1 MTPHH
6 FLSKPSRFLFHTT
19 KSGGG
24 FTIIEVIA
32 YVAVLGI
39 IGTSILTVFLW
50 GIKTYTKSQA
60 MQETTWNAKR
70 AMDTIVQEIREAERI
85 YSPTT
90 SGPQLSLETSKYTPS
105 GHATSFIDF
114 FLCEEKLCFKTES
127 QPAVVITSNNVRVT
141 QLLFQAVSTDPAR
154 PSAQVTLRAE
164 YKNPNNR
171 LELISSLEL
180 SSVAS
185 VR

>member
-1 MTPHH
+1 MTH
-6 FLSKPSRFLFHTT
+6 LTSKN
-19 KSGGG
+19 G
-24 FTIIEVIA
+24 FTIVEVVA

-39 IGTSILTVFLW
+39 VGTSFSAVFLW
-50 GIKTYTKSQA
+50 GIKTHTKSQV

-70 AMDTIVQEIREAERI
+70 AMDVIVQEIREAESI

-90 SGPQLSLETSKYTPS
+90 AAPQLSLETTKYTAP
-105 GHATSFIDF
+105 GHLTSFIDF
-114 FLCEEKLCFKTES
+114 FLCEEKLCFKRES
-127 QPAVVITSNNVRVT
+127 GDPAVLTSDNVRVT
-141 QLLFQAVSTDPAR
+141 LLSFQEVQSSLASQSLR
-154 PSAQVTLRAE
+154 VTLRVE

-171 LELISSLEL
+171 PELISSLEL

>member
-1 MTPHH
+1 MN
-6 FLSKPSRFLFHTT
+6 R
-19 KSGGG
+19 G

-39 IGTSILTVFLW
+39 IGTSFSSVLLW

-70 AMDTIVQEIREAERI
+70 AMDIIVQEIREAEDV

-90 SGPQLSLETSKYTPS
+90 STSQLSLETSKYTPS

-114 FLCEEKLCFKTES
+114 FLCEEKLCFKRES
-127 QPAVVITSNNVRVT
+127 QPAVVLTSNNARVT
-141 QLLFQAVSTDPAR
+141 ELSFQEVRTAATI
-154 PSAQVTLRAE
+154 PSVQVILEVE

-171 LELISSLEL
+171 PELISVLEL